1 MTTEKVTAS
10 FSPKRSSNGHRFEQP
25 EETTSSVGGAML
37 PKFLSDLSQD
47 LVEVTLELND
57 DNDEIVLCSV
67 APASEGILQRSMS
80 ATSRRIRRTFGWLR
94 SASSRTTASNS
105 ESLEFALSARDA
117 RRLKAK
123 LQRTRSSA
131 RRALDG
137 LRFISRTTVGANGAE
152 ELWKQVEAR
161 FESLADDGLLARPD
175 FGECIG
181 KFLLTNSMSLN
192 FLFGYRE
199 N

>member
-1 MTTEKVTAS
+1 
-10 FSPKRSSNGHRFEQP
+10 
-25 EETTSSVGGAML
+25 ML

-67 APASEGILQRSMS
+67 APAADDVSAADGILPRSMS

-105 ESLEFALSARDA
+105 EPVEFALSAREA

-152 ELWKQVEAR
+152 EQWKQVEAR

-192 FLFGYRE
+192 FLFGSRE